1 MILHL
6 LNRGGYGTETGT
18 TSEARIV
25 MRADNMVK
33 VARIVLDGIRTKWT
47 ARHAYAVPVLGIT
60 RLVDRDSNKCAS
72 RMQLLQQTQGSN
84 SPTSE
89 NHEDIPLWRRAGQEH

>member
-1 MILHL
+1 MILYL
-6 LNRGGYGTETGT
+6 LNRGGDGTEIGT

-33 VARIVLDGIRTKWT
+33 IGRIILDSICAKWT
-47 ARHAYAVPVLGIT
+47 AQHACAVPVLGIA
-60 RLVDRDSNKCAS
+60 RLVDRDSDKCAS

-89 NHEDIPLWRRAGQEH
+89 NHEDIPPWLHAGQEH